1 MLHTYNINWLSADA
15 AKPEYLLGFGFY
27 LINQILGSN
36 LGSMMVCNNN
46 GLFQIDLTMADELE
60 AADRWNKIQI
70 QMEIQIQTQL
80 AKQIHCVRGFR
91 EPSTHKNG

>member
-15 AKPEYLLGFGFY
+15 AKPEYLFGFGFY

-36 LGSMMVCNNN
+36 QGSMMVCNNN

-70 QMEIQIQTQL
+70 QIQTQL